1 MALASNRI
9 HGLLLPVG
17 DRFLLVP
24 SALVAEIGVASQ
36 WVPLPLAPSWVLGV
50 MNWRSRPVPV
60 CDLAGFW
67 GAPTLVGKRS
77 RAVVFYPLPGR
88 GPADFFALITSAEP
102 QPRTIDSPSV
112 LLTDEDAVHPYIA
125 VSLDIDSKRAGIPDL
140 VALQELFYDERAVLA
155 PL

>member
-24 SALVAEIGVASQ
+24 SALVAEIGMVGELTPQ
-36 WVPLPLAPSWVLGV
+36 PLSPSWVLGV
-50 MNWRSRPVPV
+50 MNWRSRPVAV
-60 CDLAGFW
+60 CDLARFW
-67 GAPTLVGKRS
+67 GPPVVPSGRS

-88 GPADFFALITSAEP
+88 RPTEFFALITSAEP
-102 QPRTIDSPSV
+102 QSRTIDTPAV
-112 LLTDEDAVHPYIA
+112 LLTDEDAVHPYLA

-140 VALQELFYDERAVLA
+140 DALASLFYDDGAILA
-155 PL
+155 HD